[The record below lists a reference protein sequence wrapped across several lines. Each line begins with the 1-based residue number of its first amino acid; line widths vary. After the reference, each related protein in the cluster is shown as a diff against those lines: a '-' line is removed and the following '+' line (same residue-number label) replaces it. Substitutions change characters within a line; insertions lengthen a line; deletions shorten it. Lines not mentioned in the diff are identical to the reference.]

1 VPPESILQVSNQI
14 LETNLR
20 EESDRKGLTNLFLKV
35 YADLTM
41 LMRENSNSHKLHFKY
56 NPYYHYKV
64 INSFIE
70 HFRRLTDNAREKE
83 DVLNRSILKVHEI
96 SQILQKLKT

>member
-1 VPPESILQVSNQI
+1 MPPESILQVSNQI
-14 LETNLR
+14 LESNLR

-35 YADLTM
+35 YSDLTM
-41 LMRENSNSHKLHFKY
+41 LMRENSSDHKLHFKY
-56 NPYYHYKV
+56 NPFCHYKV

-96 SQILQKLKT
+96 SQILEKLKA